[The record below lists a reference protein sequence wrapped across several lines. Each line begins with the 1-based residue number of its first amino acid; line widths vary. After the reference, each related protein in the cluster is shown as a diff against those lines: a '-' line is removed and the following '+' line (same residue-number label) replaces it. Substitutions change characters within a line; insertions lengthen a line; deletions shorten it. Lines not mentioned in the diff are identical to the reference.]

1 MKDKLYLVKQG
12 FFKEMSYS
20 EETDNSIKPF
30 INTETDKVL
39 IDKVCKYLDSGV
51 VIMECCGTTID
62 ALNESNGIAGVPSLL
77 TDGVWVWPGDLSYYV
92 KKYKI
97 KLTDDFMSTLKQ
109 NNFNVNVNSEEI
121 LAKSI
126 YVDGVKLL

>member
-20 EETDNSIKPF
+20 EETDVSIKPF

-39 IDKVCKYLDSGV
+39 IDKVCNYLDCGV

-92 KKYKI
+92 RKYKI
-97 KLTDDFMSTLKQ
+97 KLSDEFMLTLKQ